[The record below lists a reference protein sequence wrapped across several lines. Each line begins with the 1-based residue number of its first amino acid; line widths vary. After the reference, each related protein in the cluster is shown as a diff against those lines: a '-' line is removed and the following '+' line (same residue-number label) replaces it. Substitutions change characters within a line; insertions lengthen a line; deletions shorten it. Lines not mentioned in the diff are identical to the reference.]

1 MKLLHCV
8 NVRQIIVSFIV
19 FLISTTKVDFRF
31 SHWLDEVYDKRY
43 VSPEAPPMDQIPP
56 GAVFETLRG
65 HTIEIVRHETP
76 PGSRKG
82 EGGTVVVKFHAS
94 MKEKECN
101 LVDLQMAILRKVEG
115 SLGGSPITNEKTS
128 QSCQSSSADKI
139 NAELTLLD
147 SSPILEWPRRCHKD
161 DNEHDITKGLKLHRK
176 RCNAFLDDDDTVKF
190 PTTSV
195 VNNLYDVRSGVSAG
209 MWDPAGC
216 SDHLSWDPFDSTV
229 CQICSIDK
237 DDNQVVICDNCHN
250 GFHMYCVRPV
260 MVNIPKEDWFCSA
273 CSNGSNARLS
283 FDDFTASITDQEV
296 FRFLGLPYK
305 TAREFFRIHSDA
317 INVSALNSPS
327 AVKQYAKRKLL
338 PAIDVVFGV
347 QNIKFNRNVEKNN
360 WCLPMPLTC
369 EQDYVS
375 LIHFLSML

>member
-1 MKLLHCV
+1 
-8 NVRQIIVSFIV
+8 
-19 FLISTTKVDFRF
+19 
-31 SHWLDEVYDKRY
+31 

-56 GAVFETLRG
+56 GAVYETLRG

-82 EGGTVVVKFHAS
+82 EGGAVVVKFHAS
-94 MKEKECN
+94 MTEKECN
-101 LVDLQMAILRKVEG
+101 LVDLQMAILRKVER
-115 SLGGSPITNEKTS
+115 SLGGPHITKERMVDASK
-128 QSCQSSSADKI
+128 SCHSSSADEI
-139 NAELTLLD
+139 NAEICSLG
-147 SSPILEWPRRCHKD
+147 SSPILEWPRRCLKD
-161 DNEHDITKGLKLHRK
+161 DNEHDITKGLKLRRK
-176 RCNAFLDDDDTVKF
+176 RRNAFLDDNDVAKF
-190 PTTSV
+190 PTTSGL
-195 VNNLYDVRSGVSAG
+195 NNPYDIRPGVSIG

-237 DDNQVVICDNCHN
+237 DDNQVVICDSCHN

-260 MVNIPKEDWFCSA
+260 MVNIPQEDWFCSA
-273 CSNGSNARLS
+273 CSSKSSARLS
-283 FDDFTASITDQEV
+283 FEDFTASISDQEV

-305 TAREFFRIHSDA
+305 TARGFFRIHADA

-327 AVKQYAKRKLL
+327 AVKQYAKRKLV
-338 PAIDVVFGV
+338 PALDVVFDV
-347 QNIKFNRNVEKNN
+347 QNIKFNRSVEKND

-375 LIHFLSML
+375 LISFSPRALIGKSWLKNNSISPDRLFFPDAIIIEHGCSYEVL